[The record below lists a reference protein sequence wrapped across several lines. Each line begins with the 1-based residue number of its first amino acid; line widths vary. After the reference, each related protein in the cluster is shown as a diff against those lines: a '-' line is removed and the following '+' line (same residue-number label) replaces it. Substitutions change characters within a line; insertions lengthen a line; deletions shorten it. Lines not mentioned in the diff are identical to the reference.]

1 MGAVFPYDG
10 AVAAAVEK
18 PAETVSEVLK
28 TMQTIDNL
36 CVVDDGLKWFNWL
49 YLAVTQAVAARVN
62 AGGFTDPAW
71 LAELDVRFAGF
82 YFRAV
87 QAALTGA
94 PCPGCWSAM
103 FAARDDRRIARIQF
117 ALAGMNAHINHDL
130 CLAVDATC
138 KATGTAPQHGTAQY
152 RDYSSV
158 NPTLDS
164 LIEQAK
170 QALHV
175 RLPGDALPPLTHL
188 EDLIAAWDVAAA
200 RENAWINAEQ
210 LWDLPP
216 LLNDGLMTTI
226 DGFTAVISKTLL
238 APVP

>member
-1 MGAVFPYDG
+1 MQS
-10 AVAAAVEK
+10 
-18 PAETVSEVLK
+18 PATTVPEVLQIL
-28 TMQTIDNL
+28 QTIENL
-36 CVVDDGLKWFNWL
+36 CAVDDGLKWFNGL

-62 AGGFTDPAW
+62 AGGFSDPAW
-71 LAELDVRFAGF
+71 LAQLDVRFAGL

-103 FAARDDRRIARIQF
+103 FAVRDDRRIARIQF

-130 CLAVDATC
+130 CLALDATC
-138 KATGTAPQHGTAQY
+138 KATGIAPRHGTAQY
-152 RDYSSV
+152 RDYTSV

-175 RLPGDALPPLTHL
+175 RLPGDALPEVTHL
-188 EDLIAAWDVAAA
+188 EDLIAAWNLAAA

-210 LWDLPP
+210 LWNLPP
-216 LLNDGLMTTI
+216 VLSDGLMTTV
-226 DGFTAVISKTLL
+226 DGFTAVISKALL
-238 APVP
+238 APAP